1 MVYDGIRFHGTPA
14 KVKVISNI
22 IGYGPLPEPTDDAEQ
37 RLTITADGRVWLSR
51 YSYGYGTKYTLQE
64 QRRLRYTAEV
74 TQVLLEALGRYFGN
88 NPIIGLA
95 TDVGDWSME
104 LTNTEDDRFKFH
116 GSLVTDISGLSNFIR
131 MALNLPILWI
141 FDGGMTE

>member
-1 MVYDGIRFHGTPA
+1 MKI
-14 KVKVISNI
+14 ISNI
-22 IGYGPLPEPTDDAEQ
+22 IGYGPMPEPADDAEQ
-37 RLTITADGRVWLSR
+37 RLTITADGLVWLSR
-51 YSYGYGTKYTLQE
+51 YSYGDGTKHTLQE

-88 NPIIGLA
+88 NPIIGMA

-104 LTNTEDDRFKFH
+104 LTNKEGECFKYH
-116 GSLVTDISGLSNFIR
+116 GSLVSDSSGLSNFIR
-131 MALNLPILWI
+131 LALGLPTLWI

>member
-1 MVYDGIRFHGTPA
+1 MVYDGVRFHGTPM
-14 KVKVISNI
+14 KVKITSNI
-22 IGYGPLPEPTDDAEQ
+22 IGYGPMPEPTDDAEQ
-37 RLTITADGRVWLSR
+37 RLTITAVGRVWLSR
-51 YSYGYGTKYTLQE
+51 YSYGDGTKYILQE

-104 LTNTEDDRFKFH
+104 LTNREGDRFKYH
-116 GSLVTDISGLSNFIR
+116 GSLVTDSSGLSNFIR
-131 MALNLPILWI
+131 LALGLSTLWI
-141 FDGGMTE
+141 FDGGTEE